1 MIRIGIIGCGY
12 WGINYVRVFS
22 ELPEVTV
29 SRVCD
34 TSDERLLKMHRK
46 FPYVF
51 PTKLMDELLADEE
64 VDAVVV
70 ATNASTHYDITKA
83 CLLNNKHVL
92 VEKPLTTS
100 IEEGEKLVSLAEER
114 KLKLM
119 VGHTFLY
126 NPAVRKIKEYL
137 TDDDIGS
144 IYYLKA
150 TRTHL
155 GLIRQ
160 DVNAIWD
167 LAPHDI
173 SIFSFLL
180 NVQPLWVSA
189 IGGSFLNGRP
199 DVGFLTL
206 GYPRNILGHI
216 HVSWINSNK
225 VREISVVGSNKR
237 IVFNDL
243 NSMERVRVFEKGAA
257 ITDEADSFGEFQLQL
272 RDGDIISPRIDT
284 SEPLKNQCNHFIS
297 CISND
302 CLPLSDGSSGL
313 DVVRVMDAVNASL
326 KQQGTPVNVPR
337 ASAETSRDSI
347 PMELSV

>member
-22 ELPEVTV
+22 ELPDVTV

-34 TSDERLLKMHRK
+34 TSDDRLLKMHLK
-46 FPYVF
+46 YPNVF

-64 VDAVVV
+64 IDAVVV
-70 ATNASTHYDITKA
+70 ATEASAHYHITKE
-83 CLLNNKHVL
+83 CILHNKHIL
-92 VEKPLTTS
+92 VEKPLTTNV
-100 IEEGEKLVSLAEER
+100 EEGEELVNLAEER
-114 KLKLM
+114 NLKLM

-126 NPAVRKIKEYL
+126 NPAILKMKEYMSAE
-137 TDDDIGS
+137 DVGS

-150 TRTHL
+150 TRTHM
-155 GLIRQ
+155 GLIRN

-180 NVQPLWVSA
+180 ETQPIWVSA
-189 IGGSFLNGRP
+189 VGGNFLNGRP
-199 DVGFLTL
+199 DVGFITL
-206 GYPRNILGHI
+206 GYPQNVLGNI

-225 VREISVVGSNKR
+225 VREVSVVSSNKR

-243 NSMERVRVFEKGAA
+243 DNMESIQIFEKGAA
-257 ITDEADSFGEFQLQL
+257 MTGEADCYGEFKLQL
-272 RDGDIISPRIDT
+272 RDGNIKNPHINT

-297 CISND
+297 CLSNN
-302 CLPLSDGSSGL
+302 CFPITDGNNGL
-313 DVVRVMDAVNASL
+313 NVIRVMEAINLSL
-326 KQQGTPVNVPR
+326 EKRGAPVEV
-337 ASAETSRDSI
+337 SAETRSL
-347 PMELSV
+347 MEVAV

>member
-1 MIRIGIIGCGY
+1 MINIGIIGCGY

-22 ELPEVTV
+22 ELPDVTV

-34 TSDERLLKMHRK
+34 KSDERLLKMHRK

-51 PTKLMDELLADEE
+51 PTKLIEELLADDEI
-64 VDAVVV
+64 DAVVV
-70 ATNASTHYDITKA
+70 ATEASSHYDITKA

-92 VEKPLTTS
+92 VEKPMTNTV
-100 IEEGEKLVSLAEER
+100 EEGEELVKLSEENN
-114 KLKLM
+114 LKLM

-126 NPAVRKIKEYL
+126 NPSVRKIKEYL
-137 TDDDIGS
+137 SDDIGS

-180 NVQPLWVSA
+180 DTQPLWVSA
-189 IGGSFLNGRP
+189 VGGNFLNGRP

-206 GYPRNILGHI
+206 GFPQNILGHI

-225 VREISVVGSNKR
+225 VREISVVGSKKR
-237 IVFNDL
+237 IVFDDL
-243 NSMERVRVFEKGAA
+243 NSMESVRIFEKGAA
-257 ITDEADSFGEFQLQL
+257 MTGEADSFGEFQLQL
-272 RDGDIISPRIDT
+272 RDGDILSPRINT
-284 SEPLKNQCNHFIS
+284 SEPLKNQCSHFIS
-297 CISND
+297 CVSND
-302 CLPLSDGSSGL
+302 HRPLTDGINGL
-313 DVVRVMDAVNASL
+313 NVIRVMEAVNLSL
-326 KQQGTPVNVPR
+326 EKRGTPVEVYASLSPLKTKVPVGV
-337 ASAETSRDSI
+337 TT
-347 PMELSV
+347 